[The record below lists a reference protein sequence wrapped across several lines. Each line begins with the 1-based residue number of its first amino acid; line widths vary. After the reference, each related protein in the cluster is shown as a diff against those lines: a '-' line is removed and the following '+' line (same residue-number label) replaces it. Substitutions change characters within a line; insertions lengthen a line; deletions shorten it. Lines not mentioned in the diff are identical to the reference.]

1 MCNRKETEIEV
12 KICTSKSIKNEE
24 QESASAAVVVAASAA
39 VVVTSALAFVSVT
52 NNAMVGKVL
61 HKCLANFVSIWQCQ
75 VHKTAAAIAVPV
87 AVDPFHCFH
96 RHTLDYLFAI
106 LITVQVTSYELV
118 SSGGV
123 SDVGYKSI
131 DFINA
136 GINLQLHLKNRSV
149 FQLEE
154 LQRWELYVKVN
165 SSESIL
171 CTHERTNEFPTRIK
185 EADVLLISSSKRAG
199 KKYCRE

>member
-39 VVVTSALAFVSVT
+39 VVVVTSALAFVSLT
-52 NNAMVGKVL
+52 NNAM
-61 HKCLANFVSIWQCQ
+61 FVSIWECQ

-118 SSGGV
+118 SNSGGGD
-123 SDVGYKSI
+123 SDVFGLLDRVIKCCLLFSI
-131 DFINA
+131 E
-136 GINLQLHLKNRSV
+136 HLKNVHLFTNRTVRTSV
-149 FQLEE
+149 
-154 LQRWELYVKVN
+154 
-165 SSESIL
+165 
-171 CTHERTNEFPTRIK
+171 
-185 EADVLLISSSKRAG
+185 LIAIGISALRVITLGAL
-199 KKYCRE
+199 R